1 MGGKRKIMLKEILF
15 IESKSHKLWFER
27 TGENLYM
34 YGQINDLELTL
45 SNYDFIRTHQSYLV
59 NLEHVEK
66 INNYSLYL
74 SNGEEVPVTKSRYSE
89 VKETFLQYK
98 EKM

>member
-1 MGGKRKIMLKEILF
+1 
-15 IESKSHKLWFER
+15 
-27 TGENLYM
+27 M